1 MAIVRIRV
9 LFFGVVR
16 DITGVREDTL
26 DVATG
31 SAVATVFEHYA
42 TKFPR
47 LKDMSK
53 SLVLARNQQFA
64 DLSAACAHAM
74 RIALEVARKYPRKP
88 GDEFASIPLA
98 LEVMDPAGAVVFR
111 APIR

>member
-1 MAIVRIRV
+1 MIVS
-9 LFFGVVR
+9 GEEVVWIVGQEPALSPNPFPMR
-16 DITGVREDTL
+16 YFLNVRTNNTL
-26 DVATG
+26 
-31 SAVATVFEHYA
+31 
-42 TKFPR
+42 
-47 LKDMSK
+47 
-53 SLVLARNQQFA
+53 LVDRKGGEFA